1 MIKKDMRLSIEDLNW
16 KKNVNVDDHVTLN
29 RCILRLIYKYLL
41 SNNLIFEKR
50 FSNNF
55 VRVEFGYHFIVRI
68 PWVT

>member
-50 FSNNF
+50 FSNDF
-55 VRVEFGYHFIVRI
+55 VRVEFGFHFIVRI

>member
-50 FSNNF
+50 FSNDF
-55 VRVEFGYHFIVRI
+55 LRVEFGYHFIVRI

>member
-50 FSNNF
+50 FSNDF
-55 VRVEFGYHFIVRI
+55 LRIEFGYHFIVRI

>member
-1 MIKKDMRLSIEDLNW
+1 MRLSIEDLNW
-16 KKNVNVDDHVTLN
+16 EKNVNVDDHVTLN

-50 FSNNF
+50 FSNGF
-55 VRVEFGYHFIVRI
+55 VRVEFRYHFIVRI

>member
-1 MIKKDMRLSIEDLNW
+1 MRLSIEDLNW

-50 FSNNF
+50 FSNGF
-55 VRVEFGYHFIVRI
+55 LRVEFGYHFIVRI

>member
-1 MIKKDMRLSIEDLNW
+1 MIKKGYEAQYQRLEL

-50 FSNNF
+50 FSNDF
-55 VRVEFGYHFIVRI
+55 LRVEFGYHFIDRI